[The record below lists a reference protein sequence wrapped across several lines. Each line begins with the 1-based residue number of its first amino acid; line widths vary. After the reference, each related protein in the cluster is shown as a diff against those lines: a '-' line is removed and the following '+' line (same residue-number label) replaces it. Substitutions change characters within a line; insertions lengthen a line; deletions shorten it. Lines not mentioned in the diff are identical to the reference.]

1 MMSNGNV
8 SRQMGKY
15 QRELIRVKKQL
26 TVFYT
31 TVQERLSFDPVL
43 YNLDLDRLLAQ
54 LDGHWSVHT
63 NHLFNSVWDELVVK
77 YGKEFDT
84 EKKPDIDELNDA
96 WKKALRRG
104 S

>member
-1 MMSNGNV
+1 M
-8 SRQMGKY
+8 Y
-15 QRELIRVKKQL
+15 
-26 TVFYT
+26 
-31 TVQERLSFDPVL
+31 
-43 YNLDLDRLLAQ
+43 LDRLLAQ
-54 LDGHWSVHT
+54 LDGHWSAHT